1 MLETKPPPP
10 ESLDAILALQLT
22 VAWAGEA
29 ACDPPRLAWWKSDL
43 VDPEGGGDLFARLVP
58 KTAPWASLAL
68 VREAARRVDEAS
80 RQKLASPDAA
90 WTLFHF
96 GFTIDERLADRLAW
110 HRQHQHDPKDV
121 LGPHFL
127 VGTPWSKQ
135 AFEAAVGK
143 LGKPKVTV
151 TPAGR
156 KFELAG
162 ASPIEAAPLL
172 VAALLPLAPAYPMPF
187 IEVVG

>member
-1 MLETKPPPP
+1 MSDPTP
-10 ESLDAILALQLT
+10 EDAILALQLS

-29 ACDPPRLAWWKSDL
+29 AGDPSRLAWWKSDL

-68 VREAARRVDEAS
+68 VREAARRVDQAARS
-80 RQKLASPDAA
+80 KLANPDAA

-96 GFTIDERLADRLAW
+96 GYATDERISDRLAW
-110 HRQHQHDPKDV
+110 HRQHQHDPKEV

-127 VGTPWSKQ
+127 VGTSWSPH
-135 AFEAAVGK
+135 ALEAMLAN
-143 LGKPKVTV
+143 LGKPKVSI

-156 KFELAG
+156 KVELPDAL
-162 ASPIEAAPLL
+162 PQQAAPRLA
-172 VAALLPLAPAYPMPF
+172 AALLPLAAAYPMPF
-187 IEVVG
+187 VEVAG

>member
-1 MLETKPPPP
+1 MSAPSAEH
-10 ESLDAILALQLT
+10 LDAILALQLS

-29 ACDPPRLAWWKSDL
+29 AGDPPRLAWWKSDL

-68 VREAARRVDEAS
+68 VREAARRVDQAARS
-80 RQKLASPDAA
+80 KLANPDAA

-96 GFTIDERLADRLAW
+96 GYATDERISDRLAW
-110 HRQHQHDPKDV
+110 HRQHQHDPKEV

-127 VGTPWSKQ
+127 VGTPWSPR
-135 AFEAAVGK
+135 ALEAMLAN
-143 LGKPKVTV
+143 LGKPKVTI

-156 KFELAG
+156 KVELTEPS
-162 ASPIEAAPLL
+162 ASKAAPLL
-172 VAALLPLAPAYPMPF
+172 AAALLPLAAAYPMPF
-187 IEVVG
+187 VEVAG